1 MSTGK
6 ACGIDNIST
15 EMLKVLGDFGTTVL
29 TELTNK
35 MYETA
40 HIPDDLK
47 TSVFILLPK
56 KPKALEF
63 FF

>member
-15 EMLKVLGDFGTTVL
+15 EMLIALGDFGTTVL

-35 MYETA
+35 MYENA

-47 TSVFILLPK
+47 T
-56 KPKALEF
+56 
-63 FF
+63 